1 MVNSMTRRLAYAQLT
16 NSIGDGGFLV
26 VSALYFT
33 QIVGLSAAR
42 VGLALTL
49 AWGVGA
55 VAGVALGHLADRLG
69 PRTTAVV
76 LAAATAASIAILLVT
91 RNFAAFVVVM
101 CLYASFQSGLQAS
114 RQALLAGLTSPE
126 ERTRARARIQSTANA
141 GIAIGA
147 AAGGFALHLGTE
159 AAYTAVFVLDVV
171 SFLVAA
177 VVLSTLPETVM
188 TRTKGKFDVLKDRPY
203 ALITLINA
211 VMLLYMPLLSLI
223 IPLWIVQRTEAPTWL
238 AAALLVLNTAAV
250 VLFQVRIA
258 RRANGLGPASKLVR
272 HAGLI
277 MLASCAVFA
286 VTAFSLGA
294 WPVAALLVA
303 AAALQVL
310 GEMMLASGA
319 WEISFAL
326 APADRQGQYQGFFA
340 TGTAVARMV
349 GPALLTTVVLGW
361 GAAGWLLVGGLFVVA
376 GYAMGPAVRWA
387 REKNS
392 TSSGAMTD
400 DLYMCV

>member
-1 MVNSMTRRLAYAQLT
+1 MTRRLAYAQLT

-33 QIVGLSAAR
+33 QVVGLSAAR

-55 VAGVALGHLADRLG
+55 VAGVALGHVADRLG

-76 LAAATAASIAILLVT
+76 LASATAASIGILLVT
-91 RNFAAFVVVM
+91 RHFAAFVLVM

-114 RQALLAGLTSPE
+114 RQALLAGLTTPE
-126 ERTRARARIQSTANA
+126 ERTRVRARIQSTANA

-147 AAGGFALHLGTE
+147 AAGGFALHLATE
-159 AAYTAVFVLDVV
+159 AAYMAVFVLDVV
-171 SFLVAA
+171 AFLIAA
-177 VVLSTLPETVM
+177 AILSTLPETVM
-188 TRTKGKFDVLKDRPY
+188 TKAKGKFDVLKDRPY

-223 IPLWIVQRTEAPTWL
+223 IPLWIVQRTAAPTWL
-238 AAALLVLNTAAV
+238 AAGLLVLNTAAV

-258 RRANGLGPASKLVR
+258 RRADGLDQASKLVK

-286 VTAFSLGA
+286 TTAFSFGA
-294 WPVAALLVA
+294 WPAAALLIA

-319 WEISFAL
+319 WEISFSL

-361 GAAGWLLVGGLFVVA
+361 GAIGWVLVGGLFVVA

>member
-1 MVNSMTRRLAYAQLT
+1 MTRRLAGAQLS
-16 NSIGDGGFLV
+16 NSIGDGGFIV

-33 QIVGLSAAR
+33 QVVGLSATR

-55 VAGVALGHLADRLG
+55 VAGVALGHLADRWG

-76 LAAATAASIAILLVT
+76 LAGATAASIGVLLLT
-91 RNFAAFVVVM
+91 RGFIAFVLVM
-101 CLYASFQSGLQAS
+101 CVYASCQSGLQAA
-114 RQALLAGLTSPE
+114 RQALLAGLTTPL

-147 AAGGFALHLGTE
+147 AAGGVALHIGTE

-177 VVLSTLPETVM
+177 AILATLPETVM
-188 TRTKGKFDVLKDRPY
+188 TKAAGRFDVLKDRPY
-203 ALITLINA
+203 ALVTLVNA

-223 IPLWIVQRTEAPTWL
+223 IPLWIVQRTAAPTWL

-258 RRANGLGPASKLVR
+258 GRVTGLGSASKLVAN
-272 HAGLI
+272 AGLV
-277 MLASCAVFA
+277 MLASCVVFA
-286 VTAFSLGA
+286 VTAASFGA
-294 WPVAALLVA
+294 WSAAVLLVV

-319 WEISFAL
+319 WEIGFAL

-361 GAAGWLLVGGLFVVA
+361 GAVGWLLVGGLFVVA

-392 TSSGAMTD
+392 TSSGAMTE
-400 DLYMCV
+400 DLTTCV

>member
-1 MVNSMTRRLAYAQLT
+1 MTRRLAYAQLT

-33 QIVGLSAAR
+33 QVVGLSATR

-55 VAGVALGHLADRLG
+55 VAGVALGHLADRWG

-76 LAAATAASIAILLVT
+76 LAFATAASIAILLLT
-91 RNFAAFVVVM
+91 RNFTAFVLVM

-114 RQALLAGLTSPE
+114 RQALLAGLTTPE

-159 AAYTAVFVLDVV
+159 IAYTAVFVLDAVC
-171 SFLVAA
+171 FLAA
-177 VVLSTLPETVM
+177 AGILATLPETVM
-188 TRTKGKFDVLKDRPY
+188 SRAKGKFDVFKDKPY
-203 ALITLINA
+203 ALITVINA
-211 VMLLYMPLLSLI
+211 VMLLYMPLLSLV
-223 IPLWIVQRTEAPTWL
+223 IPLWIVQRTSAPTWL
-238 AAALLVLNTAAV
+238 AAALLVLNTGAV

-258 RRANGLGPASKLVR
+258 RRATGLASSSRLVR
-272 HAGLI
+272 HAGLV
-277 MLASCAVFA
+277 LFASCAVFA
-286 VTAFSLGA
+286 VTAFGFGA
-294 WPVAALLVA
+294 WPAAALLVA

-319 WEISFAL
+319 WEISFSL

-361 GAAGWLLVGGLFVVA
+361 GSVGWLLVGGLFAVA

-392 TSSGAMTD
+392 TSSTAMSD
-400 DLYMCV
+400 GLYMCV

>member
-1 MVNSMTRRLAYAQLT
+1 MTRRLAYAQLT

-26 VSALYFT
+26 CSALYFT
-33 QIVGLSAAR
+33 LVVGLSPAQ
-42 VGLALTL
+42 VGLGLTV

-55 VAGVALGHLADRLG
+55 AAGVALGSLADRWG

-76 LAAATAASIAILLVT
+76 LAVLTAASIAVLLGT
-91 RNFAAFVVVM
+91 RDHLVFVLVM
-101 CLYASFQSGLQAS
+101 CLYASCQSGLQAA
-114 RQALLAGLTSPE
+114 RQALLAGLTTPE
-126 ERTRARARIQSTANA
+126 ERTRVRARIQATANA

-159 AAYTAVFVLDVV
+159 IAYTAVFALDAL
-171 SFLVAA
+171 SFLTAA
-177 VVLSTLPETVM
+177 AILVTLPETTM
-188 TRTKGKFDVLKDRPY
+188 TRTTGRFDVLRDRPY
-203 ALITLINA
+203 ALVMLINA
-211 VMLLYMPLLSLI
+211 VMLLYMPLLSLV

-258 RRANGLGPASKLVR
+258 RRATGLARASKLVR
-272 HAGLI
+272 HAGLV
-277 MLASCAVFA
+277 MLASCVVFA
-286 VTAFSLGA
+286 ATAFSIGA
-294 WPVAALLVA
+294 WPAAALLVA

-319 WEISFAL
+319 WEISFSL
-326 APADRQGQYQGFFA
+326 APPDRQGQYQGFFG

-361 GAAGWLLVGGLFVVA
+361 GSVGWLLVGGLFVLA

-392 TSSGAMTD
+392 TSSGATTD

>member
-1 MVNSMTRRLAYAQLT
+1 MTRRLAYAQLT
-16 NSIGDGGFLV
+16 SSIGDGGFLV

-33 QIVGLSAAR
+33 QVVGLSAAR

-55 VAGVALGHLADRLG
+55 VAGVALGHVADRLG

-76 LAAATAASIAILLVT
+76 LAAATAASTSVLLVT
-91 RNFAAFVVVM
+91 RDFTAFVVVM

-114 RQALLAGLTSPE
+114 RQALLAGLTTPR

-141 GIAIGA
+141 GIAVGA

-159 AAYTAVFVLDVV
+159 AAYTAVFVLDVLC
-171 SFLVAA
+171 FLVAA
-177 VVLSTLPETVM
+177 AVVATLPETVM
-188 TRTKGKFDVLKDRPY
+188 SRAEGRFDVLGDRPY

-258 RRANGLGPASKLVR
+258 RRATGLRRASKLVE
-272 HAGLI
+272 HAGLV
-277 MLASCAVFA
+277 LFASCAVFA

-294 WPVAALLVA
+294 WPAAALLIA

-319 WEISFAL
+319 WEISFSL

-361 GAAGWLLVGGLFVVA
+361 GALGWLLVGGLFVVA

-400 DLYMCV
+400 DLYRCV

>member
-1 MVNSMTRRLAYAQLT
+1 MTRRLAYAQLT
-16 NSIGDGGFLV
+16 NSVGDGGFLV

-33 QIVGLSAAR
+33 QVVSLSATR

-55 VAGVALGHLADRLG
+55 VAGVALGHLADRWG

-76 LAAATAASIAILLVT
+76 LAAATAASIGVLLFT
-91 RNFAAFVVVM
+91 RNFAAFVAVM

-114 RQALLAGLTSPE
+114 RQALLAGLTTPG
-126 ERTRARARIQSTANA
+126 ERTRVRARIQSTANA

-159 AAYTAVFVLDVV
+159 AAYTAVFVLDALC
-171 SFLVAA
+171 FLAAAA
-177 VVLSTLPETVM
+177 VLTTLPETAM
-188 TRTKGKFDVLKDRPY
+188 TRAKGKFDVLRDKPY

-258 RRANGLGPASKLVR
+258 RRATGLGSASRLVR
-272 HAGLI
+272 HAGLV

-286 VTAFSLGA
+286 VTAAGVGA
-294 WPVAALLVA
+294 WSAAALLVA

-319 WEISFAL
+319 WEISFSL

-361 GAAGWLLVGGLFVVA
+361 GSAGWLLVGGLFVVA

-392 TSSGAMTD
+392 TSSGATTD

>member
-1 MVNSMTRRLAYAQLT
+1 MTRRLAYAQLT
-16 NSIGDGGFLV
+16 SSIGDGGFLV

-33 QIVGLSAAR
+33 QVVGLSAAR

-55 VAGVALGHLADRLG
+55 VAGVALGHVADRLG

-76 LAAATAASIAILLVT
+76 LAAATAASTSVLLVT
-91 RNFAAFVVVM
+91 RDFTAFVVVM

-114 RQALLAGLTSPE
+114 RQALLAGLTTPR

-141 GIAIGA
+141 GIAVGA

-159 AAYTAVFVLDVV
+159 AAYTAVFVLDVLC
-171 SFLVAA
+171 FLAAAA
-177 VVLSTLPETVM
+177 VVATLPETVM
-188 TRTKGKFDVLKDRPY
+188 SRTEGKFDVLGDRPY
-203 ALITLINA
+203 ALVTLINA

-258 RRANGLGPASKLVR
+258 RRATGLGQASKLVE
-272 HAGLI
+272 HAGLV
-277 MLASCAVFA
+277 LFASCAVFA

-294 WPVAALLVA
+294 WPAAALLVA

-319 WEISFAL
+319 WEISFSL

-349 GPALLTTVVLGW
+349 GPALLTTVVLSW
-361 GAAGWLLVGGLFVVA
+361 GALGWLLVGGLFVVA

-392 TSSGAMTD
+392 TSAGAMTD
-400 DLYMCV
+400 DLYRCV

>member
-1 MVNSMTRRLAYAQLT
+1 MTRRLAYAQLT

-33 QIVGLSAAR
+33 QVVGLSAAK

-55 VAGVALGHLADRLG
+55 VAGVALGHVADRLG
-69 PRTTAVV
+69 PRTTAVM
-76 LAAATAASIAILLVT
+76 LALATAASIGILLCT

-114 RQALLAGLTSPE
+114 RQALLAGLTTPG
-126 ERTRARARIQSTANA
+126 ERTRVRARIQSTANA

-159 AAYTAVFVLDVV
+159 IAYTAVFVLDVV
-171 SFLVAA
+171 AFLIAAA
-177 VVLSTLPETVM
+177 VLGTVPETVM
-188 TRTKGKFDVLKDRPY
+188 TRAKGKFDVLKDRPY
-203 ALITLINA
+203 ALVTLINA

-238 AAALLVLNTAAV
+238 AAGLLVLNTAAV

-258 RRANGLGPASKLVR
+258 RRATGLGAASTLVR
-272 HAGLI
+272 HAGLV

-286 VTAFSLGA
+286 VTAFSFGA
-294 WPVAALLVA
+294 WPAAALLVA

-361 GAAGWLLVGGLFVVA
+361 GALGWLAVGGLFVVA

-387 REKNS
+387 RAKNA
-392 TSSGAMTD
+392 TNSGAMTD

>member
-1 MVNSMTRRLAYAQLT
+1 MTRRLAYAQLT

-33 QIVGLSAAR
+33 QVVGLSAAR

-55 VAGVALGHLADRLG
+55 VAGVALGHVADRLG

-76 LAAATAASIAILLVT
+76 LAAATALSIGILLFT
-91 RNFAAFVVVM
+91 RSFEAFVLVM

-114 RQALLAGLTSPE
+114 RQALLAGLTTPE

-147 AAGGFALHLGTE
+147 AMGGFALHLGTE
-159 AAYTAVFVLDVV
+159 AAYTAVFVIDAL
-171 SFLVAA
+171 SFLAA
-177 VVLSTLPETVM
+177 AAILSTLPETVM
-188 TRTKGKFDVLKDRPY
+188 TRAKGKFDVLKDRPY

-258 RRANGLGPASKLVR
+258 RRANGLSEASALVR

-286 VTAFSLGA
+286 VTAFGFGA
-294 WPVAALLVA
+294 WSAAALLIA

-319 WEISFAL
+319 WEISFSL

-361 GAAGWLLVGGLFVVA
+361 GSIGWLLVGGLFVVA

-392 TSSGAMTD
+392 TSTGAAAE
-400 DLYMCV
+400 DLSMCV

>member
-1 MVNSMTRRLAYAQLT
+1 MTRRLAGAQLS

-33 QIVGLSAAR
+33 QVVGLSATR

-55 VAGVALGHLADRLG
+55 VAGVGLGHLADRWG

-76 LAAATAASIAILLVT
+76 LAGATGLSVGVLLIT
-91 RNFAAFVVVM
+91 RGFTAFVLVM
-101 CLYASFQSGLQAS
+101 CLYASLQSGLQAS
-114 RQALLAGLTSPE
+114 RQALLAGLTARE
-126 ERTRARARIQSTANA
+126 ERIRVRARIQSTANA

-159 AAYTAVFVLDVV
+159 AAYTAVFVLDAL

-177 VVLSTLPETVM
+177 AILATLPETAM
-188 TRTKGKFDVLKDRPY
+188 TRAPGRFDVLKDRPY
-203 ALITLINA
+203 ALVTLINA

-223 IPLWIVQRTEAPTWL
+223 IPLWIVQRTDAPTWL

-258 RRANGLGPASKLVR
+258 RRVTGLGSASRLVA
-272 HAGLI
+272 HSGLV
-277 MLASCAVFA
+277 MFASCAVFA
-286 VTAFSLGA
+286 VTAAGFGA
-294 WPVAALLVA
+294 WPVAVLLVV

-319 WEISFAL
+319 WEIGFSL

-361 GAAGWLLVGGLFVVA
+361 GSAGWLLVGGLFVVA

-392 TSSGAMTD
+392 TSSGAMTE
-400 DLYMCV
+400 DLTMCV

>member
-1 MVNSMTRRLAYAQLT
+1 MTRRLAYAQLT

-26 VSALYFT
+26 CSALYFT
-33 QIVGLSAAR
+33 LVAGLSPAQVGL
-42 VGLALTL
+42 GLTV
-49 AWGVGA
+49 AWGAGA
-55 VAGVALGHLADRLG
+55 AAGVALGSLADRWG

-76 LAAATAASIAILLVT
+76 LAALTAASIGVLLVA
-91 RNFAAFVVVM
+91 RGHLAFVLVM
-101 CLYASFQSGLQAS
+101 CLYASFQSGLQAA
-114 RQALLAGLTSPE
+114 RQALLAGLTTPE
-126 ERTRARARIQSTANA
+126 ERTRVRARIQSTANA

-159 AAYTAVFVLDVV
+159 LAYTAVFALDAL
-171 SFLVAA
+171 SFLAA
-177 VVLSTLPETVM
+177 AAILATLPETVT
-188 TRTKGKFDVLKDRPY
+188 TRAPGRFEVLKDRPY
-203 ALITLINA
+203 VLVTLVNA
-211 VMLLYMPLLSLI
+211 VMLLYMPLLSLV

-258 RRANGLGPASKLVR
+258 RRATELTRAAGLVR
-272 HAGLI
+272 HAGLV
-277 MLASCAVFA
+277 LGASCVVFA
-286 VTAFSLGA
+286 ATAFGIGA
-294 WPVAALLVA
+294 WPAAALLVA

-319 WEISFAL
+319 WEIGFSL
-326 APADRQGQYQGFFA
+326 APADRQGQYQGFFG

-361 GAAGWLLVGGLFVVA
+361 GSLGWLLVGGLFVLA

-392 TSSGAMTD
+392 TSSGAITE

>member
-1 MVNSMTRRLAYAQLT
+1 MTRRLAYAQLT
-16 NSIGDGGFLV
+16 SSIGDGGFLV

-33 QIVGLSAAR
+33 QVVGLSAAR

-55 VAGVALGHLADRLG
+55 VAGVALGHVADRLG

-76 LAAATAASIAILLVT
+76 LAAATAASTGVLLLT
-91 RNFAAFVVVM
+91 RDFTAFVVVM

-114 RQALLAGLTSPE
+114 RQALLAGLTTPR

-159 AAYTAVFVLDVV
+159 AAYTAVFVLDVLC
-171 SFLVAA
+171 FLIAAA
-177 VVLSTLPETVM
+177 VVATLPETVM
-188 TRTKGKFDVLKDRPY
+188 SRTKGKFDVLGDRPY

-258 RRANGLGPASKLVR
+258 RRATGLGQASKLVE
-272 HAGLI
+272 HAGLV
-277 MLASCAVFA
+277 LFASCAVFA

-294 WPVAALLVA
+294 WPAAALLVA

-319 WEISFAL
+319 WEISFSL
-326 APADRQGQYQGFFA
+326 APADRQGQYQGFFS

-361 GAAGWLLVGGLFVVA
+361 GALGWLLVGGLFAVA

-400 DLYMCV
+400 DLYRCV